1 MWLPELPHD
10 VRRLVFAHLS
20 LMDLSYCR
28 QTSRKTRSII
38 PSVELCKEL
47 VDAAARGDALM
58 VERLLAAGVPATLAV
73 DPRGLSALHIAA
85 KSGHTDVVLLLLNSG
100 VEVDLR
106 DAEGRTAL
114 HCAAQSPQVAVCAL
128 LLARGASVH
137 GRTQTDASVLEVA
150 SQLEQR
156 SDPQQLSVIK
166 LLLDHGADPALPVEN
181 NAATR
186 TLLLTA
192 AAQNHR
198 RLWELL
204 RQYMPADHPDMAQ
217 QPDWR
222 TLSDSD

>member
-28 QTSRKTRSII
+28 QTSRRTRNIT

-47 VDAAARGDALM
+47 VDAAARGDALV
-58 VERLLAAGVPATLAV
+58 VERLLAAGVPAALAV
-73 DPRGLSALHIAA
+73 NQRGLSALHLAA
-85 KSGHTDVVLLLLNSG
+85 KSGHTEVVLLLLDGG

-114 HCAAQSPQVAVCAL
+114 HCAAQSPHVAVCAL

-137 GRTQTDASVLEVA
+137 ARTQTEASVLDVA
-150 SQLEQR
+150 SQPEQR
-156 SDPQQLSVIK
+156 NDPQQLSVIK
-166 LLLDHGADPALPVEN
+166 LLLDHGADPVHPVEN
-181 NAATR
+181 NVANR

-192 AAQNHR
+192 AAHNHR

-204 RQYMPADHPDMAQ
+204 RQYMPAEHPDMAER
-217 QPDWR
+217 PDWL
-222 TLSDSD
+222 TSSDSD